1 MFDKRRAQMNHCSL
15 DYAYEIK
22 NNEDVNTYA
31 IQEQNGQIIRF
42 FMEHY
47 YLFVLGEKTIEK
59 LRGRGY
65 LSMDEIYQKYQVTE
79 IPIVESEKKEGFM
92 KTFFRKGN

>member
-1 MFDKRRAQMNHCSL
+1 MFDKKRAQMNHCIL

-31 IQEQNGQIIRF
+31 IQEQNGQIIRH
-42 FMEHY
+42 FMDHY

-65 LSMDEIYQKYQVTE
+65 LSMEEVYQKYQVPE
-79 IPIVESEKKEGFM
+79 IPIVENEKKEGFM
-92 KTFFRKGN
+92 KTFFRKGD